1 MNKQVLIAG
10 GGIGGLAAA
19 LGASRAGWEV
29 RLYERA
35 AAFSEVGA
43 GVQLGP
49 NVVRHLQ
56 AWGLQRGLQA
66 VAAFPA
72 RLQVR
77 SAMTGKALAALPLG
91 AAAVERYGAAYATVH
106 RADLHGLLLD
116 AVTESSPTQLHLAHA
131 IDRFDDADDVV
142 TVRTSLG
149 KVVEGDALIGADGLW
164 SRTRAQLLG
173 DAPPRVTGHLAYR
186 ALVPQQAL
194 PAAQR
199 TDQIT
204 VWLGPRLHAVQY
216 PVRRGE
222 LQNLVVIVHGPAPKD
237 LENWSHTANAADLDH
252 ALRGT
257 CTALQDI
264 VRGVTER
271 SDPQDQHDD
280 SNSAPPIARVSDSS
294 PTPLWSLWPLCDR
307 PPLQSAS
314 DMARGVVALLGDAAH
329 PMRPYLAQGA
339 GMAIEDAAELQRA
352 LAMHDLEVPLRLT
365 RYALNR
371 WERNARVQ
379 ARAIR
384 NGRIFHATGPVRWG
398 RDWSLRLLG
407 ERLLDVPWL
416 YRGDGAA
423 ASSL

>member
-1 MNKQVLIAG
+1 MKKQVLIAG

-19 LGASRAGWEV
+19 LGASHAGWDV

-56 AWGLQRGLQA
+56 AWGLQQALHA
-66 VAAFPA
+66 VAAFPV

-77 SAMTGKALAALPLG
+77 SAVTGKALAALPLG
-91 AAAVERYGAAYATVH
+91 AAAVERYGAAYATIH
-106 RADLHGLLLD
+106 RADLHNLLRE
-116 AVTESSPTQLHLAHA
+116 AVGESTSTQLYLAHV
-131 IDRFDDADDVV
+131 IERFTDTGDVV
-142 TVRTSLG
+142 TVHTSRG

-164 SRTRAQLLG
+164 SRTRTQLLG

-186 ALVPQQAL
+186 ALVPQHAL

-204 VWLGPRLHAVQY
+204 AWLGPRLHVVQY

-222 LQNLVVIVHGPAPKD
+222 MQNLVVIVHGQPPPD
-237 LENWSHTANAADLDH
+237 LENWSHAANGADLDH

-257 CTALQDI
+257 CTALQDV
-264 VRGVTER
+264 VRGVTAR
-271 SDPQDQHDD
+271 SDSIGPRDGPPD
-280 SNSAPPIARVSDSS
+280 S
-294 PTPLWSLWPLCDR
+294 LGWSLWPLCDR

-314 DMARGVVALLGDAAH
+314 QMARGVVALLGDAAH

-379 ARAIR
+379 ARSIR
-384 NGRIFHATGPVRWG
+384 NGRIFHATGPVRWA
-398 RDWSLRLLG
+398 RDASLQLLG

-416 YRGDGAA
+416 YRGDAA
-423 ASSL
+423 AANAV